1 MFPVN
6 TGQKEVGE
14 GGGTTLVGKR
24 GSICARGPVGRSHG
38 LGQPGWQ
45 GSSRGAGGRR
55 GSGLGAGPGVQSVV
69 LSEQLFLPS
78 KLTLV
83 WLQQL

>member
-1 MFPVN
+1 M
-6 TGQKEVGE
+6 
-14 GGGTTLVGKR
+14 
-24 GSICARGPVGRSHG
+24 GSGAVFV
-38 LGQPGWQ
+38 LGAQWGAATAWASLA
-45 GSSRGAGGRR
+45 GRGAAAGPEAGE